1 MKLWDRIKRGMDAG
15 FDAAVTAVY
24 NITEKA
30 GESIE
35 LTRLRREK
43 VRLET
48 ELTKHLAELG
58 NVVYEK
64 ISESRLDE
72 VTEQLQIQEKMLEIA
87 REEAQMVDIDRR
99 LDKEVYKKDSQIE
112 KSNQDQIELSTRE
125 NETKNLI
132 TRYNAWSSKFNL
144 FNPFRS
150 KLVLAILLTA
160 IIEMI
165 IVLILVFRNELPFL

>member
-15 FDAAVTAVY
+15 FDAAVSAVH

-43 VRLET
+43 ARLET

-58 NVVYEK
+58 NTVYEK
-64 ISESRLDE
+64 ISEARLDD
-72 VTEQLQIQEKMLEIA
+72 VTEKLEIKEKLLEIA

-99 LDKEVYKKDSQIE
+99 LDKEAGKK
-112 KSNQDQIELSTRE
+112 
-125 NETKNLI
+125 ET
-132 TRYNAWSSKFNL
+132 NA
-144 FNPFRS
+144 
-150 KLVLAILLTA
+150 A
-160 IIEMI
+160 
-165 IVLILVFRNELPFL
+165 